1 MPDDNIPGEGESF
14 GVEFGEVEVGNEVS
28 HDSYSV
34 EYESSCVLKTAD
46 RPLIVTRDFDVF
58 TTETSCSIFD
68 GSSQGSHVNLP
79 EDEES

>member
-14 GVEFGEVEVGNEVS
+14 GVELGEMEVGNEVS

-34 EYESSCVLKTAD
+34 EYESSCVWGTAD
-46 RPLIVTRDFDVF
+46 RSFIVTRDFDVF
-58 TTETSCSIFD
+58 TPKSQQCIFA
-68 GSSQGSHVNLP
+68 GSSQGSNFNLP